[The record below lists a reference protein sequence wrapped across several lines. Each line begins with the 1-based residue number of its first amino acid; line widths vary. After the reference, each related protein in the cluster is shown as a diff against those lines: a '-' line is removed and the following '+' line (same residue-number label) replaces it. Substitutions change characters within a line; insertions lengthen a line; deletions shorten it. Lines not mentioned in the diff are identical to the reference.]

1 MTTPGEKAPNMAQA
15 EFDRFGLAG
24 LARTTQASL
33 NWKNWG
39 RGSKPCDL
47 DKAGPPKEVL
57 NKLIEAEIIPRLM
70 LINREAAEAEGPAR
84 PASRS
89 AAFDAELIESFA
101 RRTVTCDPQE
111 LVDEVNALLF
121 AGASHDD
128 VLLKLLSPAARHLGK
143 LWEEDVCD
151 FADVTI
157 GLMKL
162 HRVLERINADA
173 PCSMGSGKVSP
184 RVLLAPA
191 PGEQHVFGIVMVGEF
206 FARSGWR
213 VRCESSPDMDHI
225 VSAVVDTH
233 FDVVGLSAS
242 SDVNMKDLKGLIKLI
257 RSRSQNADI
266 IILVGGQLFNEDMG
280 LARRIGADATAT
292 DGVRAVVTA
301 ERLVHSL
308 AHAS

>member
-1 MTTPGEKAPNMAQA
+1 MAQA

-24 LARTTQASL
+24 LARTTQAL
-33 NWKNWG
+33 LDWKNWG
-39 RGSKPCDL
+39 RSSKPCDL

-57 NKLIEAEIIPRLM
+57 DKLIEAEILPRLM
-70 LINREAAEAEGPAR
+70 LINREVAETQGPAR
-84 PASRS
+84 PARNT
-89 AAFDAELIESFA
+89 AFDAAQVESFA
-101 RRTVTCDPQE
+101 RRTVTRDPQE
-111 LVDEVNALLF
+111 LVDEVNGLLF
-121 AGASHDD
+121 DGAAHEDI
-128 VLLKLLSPAARHLGK
+128 LLKLLTPAARHLGK
-143 LWEEDVCD
+143 LWEEDECD

-191 PGEQHVFGIVMVGEF
+191 PGELHVFGIVMVGEF

-213 VRCESSPDMDHI
+213 VRCESSPDIDHI
-225 VSAVVDTH
+225 VAAVVDTH

-242 SDVNMKDLKGLIKLI
+242 SEVNMKDLKSFIKLI
-257 RSRSQNADI
+257 RSRSQNRDI
-266 IILVGGQLFNEDMG
+266 IILVGGQLFNEDTG

-301 ERLVHSL
+301 ERLVHRL

>member
-1 MTTPGEKAPNMAQA
+1 MAQA

-33 NWKNWG
+33 DWKKW
-39 RGSKPCDL
+39 RRSSKPCDL

-57 NKLIEAEIIPRLM
+57 DKLIEAEIIPRLM
-70 LINREAAEAEGPAR
+70 LINRDAAEAEGPSR
-84 PASRS
+84 PATSKS
-89 AAFDAELIESFA
+89 AAFGAAQVEAFA
-101 RRTVTCDPQE
+101 RRTVSSDPQE
-111 LVDEVNALLF
+111 LVDEVNGLLLE
-121 AGASHDD
+121 GATHDD
-128 VLLKLLSPAARHLGK
+128 VLLKLLAPAARHLGK
-143 LWEEDVCD
+143 MWEEDVCD

-162 HRVLERINADA
+162 HRVLERINADT
-173 PCSMGSGKVSP
+173 PCSMGSGKMSP

-213 VRCESSPDMDHI
+213 VRCESSPDADHL
-225 VSAVVDTH
+225 VAAVVDTH

-242 SDVNMKDLKGLIKLI
+242 SEVNMKDLKVMIRLI
-257 RSRSQNADI
+257 RSKSQNPDV

-301 ERLVHSL
+301 ERLVHRL
-308 AHAS
+308 AQAS